1 MGSVKH
7 WMQVCKEEHEGCRK
21 LNSKGG
27 QHIIRATGITSKPT
41 TDSSPSSLPTR
52 LLDIRPNPTDTIKLI
67 SSATLPNPV
76 PYMTL
81 SYCWGSA
88 PATSQLRTTR
98 ATLASHQD
106 RGIPFS
112 SLPSTFQQTIQIAR
126 LLSISNLWIDA
137 LCIIQSDAE
146 DWHAEAPRMQ
156 DVYGHSYL
164 NVSASASTS
173 PDGGLFRGRDAQ
185 HLDISLVPGPI
196 GDRGVG
202 QRFAVVHKNYWEAQL
217 LESKLYSRAWVF
229 QERMLSP
236 RLLHFADEQIF
247 FECPCLQACE
257 AFPTGLP
264 TQLLTRP
271 KRDLQWKREL
281 QRGTFERTLT
291 DQERRGIPFEHFW
304 TTAVRSYSSC
314 DLTNGADKIVAL
326 SGISTLMARAVGDV
340 DEYLSGM
347 WRFMLEE
354 QLAWRVVEARQHN
367 GKPARRVGPE
377 AYRAPSWSWASVDGV
392 INMPLRVGQEREYRL
407 SILQCEEREVGRGFD
422 GEMKKA
428 LGSQRRFLL
437 IEGLVFRLNF
447 CKELDEGSEW
457 VLVDPADRTRQM
469 AEFRAYYDVGRRGEK
484 AGDVSAA
491 LVLVVAYTK
500 NSQWHSVPGYSGKGI
515 IIEPAG
521 DSAGRDYQRIGAVEF
536 SEVSLADW
544 RTIRRTERAPLP
556 ESTAS
561 RTQIDLHTHEL
572 ILV

>member
-1 MGSVKH
+1 MRSIKH

-21 LNSKGG
+21 LNSK
-27 QHIIRATGITSKPT
+27 
-41 TDSSPSSLPTR
+41 DSSPFSLPTR

-67 SSATLPNPV
+67 SSATLPSPV

-81 SYCWGSA
+81 SYCWGTA

-98 ATLASHQD
+98 ATLATHQD

-112 SLPSTFQQTIQIAR
+112 SLPLTFQQTIQIAR
-126 LLSISNLWIDA
+126 LLSISHLWIDA
-137 LCIIQSDAE
+137 LCIIQSDVE

-173 PDGGLFRGRDAQ
+173 PDGGLFRGRDAR

-202 QRFAVVHKNYWEAQL
+202 QRFAVVHKDYWEAQL

-326 SGISTLMARAVGDV
+326 SGISTLIARAVKDV

-347 WRFMLEE
+347 WRLMLEE
-354 QLAWRVVEARQHN
+354 QLGWRVVDARQHN
-367 GKPARRVGPE
+367 GKPSRRMSPE
-377 AYRAPSWSWASVDGV
+377 EYRAPSWSWASMDGV
-392 INMPLRVGQEREYRL
+392 IEMPSRVRQRRDYVLR
-407 SILQCEEREVGRGFD
+407 ILEH
-422 GEMKKA
+422 GEQVTETASESETKT
-428 LGSQRRFLL
+428 LGNQKRFLL
-437 IEGLVFRLNF
+437 VEGLVYRLDF
-447 CKELDEGSEW
+447 CKEPVEGSEW
-457 VLVDPADRTRQM
+457 VLVDPADRKIQM
-469 AEFRAYYDVGRRGEK
+469 TNIRAYFDVDRGEA
-484 AGDVSAA
+484 AGNIAST
-491 LVLVVAYTK
+491 LVLVTAYTK
-500 NSQWHSVPGYSGKGI
+500 NS
-515 IIEPAG
+515 
-521 DSAGRDYQRIGAVEF
+521 F
-536 SEVSLADW
+536 
-544 RTIRRTERAPLP
+544 
-556 ESTAS
+556 
-561 RTQIDLHTHEL
+561 
-572 ILV
+572 